1 MKQRFAEPIKN
12 CFKVSLQDS
21 IFKYYIKTVT
31 SSSQL
36 DTISP
41 DMKIDVAA
49 ERKEILHRYKLLIK
63 ACKRRLE
70 KGDKEKIRKAFE
82 VAVEAH
88 KEMRRKSGEPYIYH
102 PIAVAQICAEE
113 IGLGA
118 TGIVCALLHDTVE
131 DTDLTLEDVK
141 GLFGEKVSQIING
154 LTKISGVIDNT
165 SSIQAENFRK
175 VLLTMSEDVRVIL
188 IKLADRLHNMRTLEH
203 MKRDKQMKIAS
214 ETLFLY
220 APLAHRLGLNTIK
233 TELEDLSLKYTD
245 TDAFYEIAV
254 KLKES
259 EPERKRF
266 IQKFIEP
273 LKEILVEQGFSFKI
287 FGRPKSIFSIYN
299 KIKSKHVSFDE
310 IYDLFAIRIVI
321 DSPLDQEKSD
331 CWKVYSIITDFYHPS
346 PDRLRDWISTPKSN
360 GYESLHTTVMGPE
373 GKWVEVQIR
382 TVRMDDLA
390 ENGYAA
396 HWKYKES
403 AADKESKLE
412 SWLHKIKEMLENPD
426 PNALEFIDDFKLNL
440 FSDELFAFTPKGD
453 MKTLPIGATALDF
466 AFEIHTK
473 VGEHCIGAKV
483 NHKLV
488 PLSYEIKSGDQI
500 EILTSNKQTPKDDWL
515 KYVITAKAKS
525 KIKSNLKEQRKKVA
539 GDGREIL
546 EKKFYKNKLDFTLQN
561 VNDFCNYLKL
571 PSSLELFY
579 RAALGNVDVKE
590 IKAFIKFKESPPVK
604 AHKKSEA
611 SKLEQLVTNARGSTN
626 MLVIGDDMQKLD
638 YKLSPCCNPIPGDDV
653 FGFITVSEGIKIHRV
668 NCPNAIKLLSNY
680 AYRVVK
686 AKWTNDQLIS
696 FLAGIKITGTDEL
709 GIVNNITKVISNE
722 NNVNMR
728 AINFDTE
735 DGMFE
740 GTVMVYVHD
749 TKHLS
754 HLIDKLTKVKGVKH
768 VERIDEK

>member
-1 MKQRFAEPIKN
+1 MQ
-12 CFKVSLQDS
+12 
-21 IFKYYIKTVT
+21 
-31 SSSQL
+31 
-36 DTISP
+36 
-41 DMKIDVAA
+41 IDLEA
-49 ERKEILHRYKLLIK
+49 ERKEILNRYKLLIK

-70 KGDKEKIRKAFE
+70 KGEKETIRKAFE

-113 IGLGA
+113 IGLGS

-141 GLFGEKVSQIING
+141 GLFGEKVSQIIDG

-175 VLLTMSEDVRVIL
+175 VLLTMSEDIRVIL

-203 MKRDKQMKIAS
+203 MKRDKQIKIAS

-220 APLAHRLGLNTIK
+220 APLAHRLGLNAIK
-233 TELEDLSLKYTD
+233 TELEDLGLMYTD
-245 TDAFYEIAV
+245 GDSYNDIANRL
-254 KLKES
+254 KEKES
-259 EPERKRF
+259 ERKKF

-273 LKEILVEQGFSFKI
+273 LKEILTEQGYKFKI
-287 FGRPKSIFSIYN
+287 FGRPKSIYGIYN
-299 KIKSKHVSFDE
+299 KMKSKHVSFDE

-321 DSPLDQEKSD
+321 DSPFEQEKSD

-382 TVRMDDLA
+382 TTRMDDLA

-396 HWKYKES
+396 HWKYKDS
-403 AADKESKLE
+403 ASEKESKFE
-412 SWLHKIKEMLENPD
+412 NWLVRVREMLENPD

-440 FSDELFAFTPKGD
+440 FSDEMFVFTPKGD
-453 MKTLPIGATALDF
+453 MKALPVNSTALDF

-488 PLSYEIKSGDQI
+488 PLSHELKSGDQV
-500 EILTSNKQTPKDDWL
+500 EILTSSKQAPKGDWL
-515 KYVITAKAKS
+515 NYVITAKAKS
-525 KIKSNLKEQRKKVA
+525 KIKDSLKSQRKKIAVE
-539 GDGREIL
+539 GKEIIQR
-546 EKKFYKNKLDFTLQN
+546 KFEKNKLEFNKQN
-561 VNDFCNYLKL
+561 INQFCTYLKL
-571 PSSLELFY
+571 PSAQELFY
-579 RAALGNVDVKE
+579 RAALGNVDVQE
-590 IKAFIKFKESPPVK
+590 IKEFLKYRETPIKKT
-604 AHKKSEA
+604 KKVETA
-611 SKLEQLVTNARGSTN
+611 NIEQLVTSARGKTD
-626 MLVIGDDMQKLD
+626 MLVIGDDLQKLD
-638 YKLSPCCNPIPGDDV
+638 YKLAPCCNPIPGDDV
-653 FGFITVSEGIKIHRV
+653 FGFVTIGEGIKIHRV

-680 AYRVVK
+680 AYRVIK
-686 AKWTNDQLIS
+686 AKWVNDQLIS
-696 FLAGIKITGTDEL
+696 FLAGLKITGTDEL

-728 AINFDTE
+728 AINFDTD
-735 DGMFE
+735 DGLFE
-740 GTVMVYVHD
+740 GTIMVYVHD
-749 TKHLS
+749 TKHLN
-754 HLIDKLTKVKGVKH
+754 HLMDNLKKVKGVNR
-768 VERIDEK
+768 VERIDEKN